1 MYMIENQNA
10 LLPTPKQPI
19 YFAESNYEGAEARE
33 SMENS
38 VNEMSITTLEGR

>member
-1 MYMIENQNA
+1 MFMIENQSA

-19 YFAESNYEGAEARE
+19 YFSLSSNEGGEAKE

-38 VNEMSITTLEGR
+38 VNEMSLTTLEGR

>member
-19 YFAESNYEGAEARE
+19 YFAESNYEGGEARE
-33 SMENS
+33 MMENS
-38 VNEMSITTLEGR
+38 MNEMSITTLEGR